1 MDKKLIQQRISLLM
15 NYDLKKTLNENKVD
29 NGQLLEDENIDEVNY
44 AKIGGEPV
52 EMLLKAIEDGLKAGI
67 RDVEIIGKDGVTKVK
82 ATSAG
87 DVVSALK
94 DGRTTAKTMGDVY
107 TGLLK
112 SSLTPT
118 EVIEQ
123 IIANPQFDK
132 KFREVYGGVKPTELD
147 KVLKNKGY
155 PENVR
160 KKMIGRYNGQDIK
173 TIGGDAAKA
182 GEVATKS
189 TEAAAA
195 EAKSVTINN
204 NGVMTIV
211 DGKGN
216 VINTNLAQDA
226 SKAEQNFAE
235 VKKGGKKRIGGKD
248 VDTTLTGEDGKIL
261 EENGKTKGKGGRK
274 PVPPEVTSKL
284 NNKWKWALGLIGGG
298 ALAYWI
304 YFKSKNERV
313 PQLNDCVMGLV
324 DAGIGK
330 YVPGVGGALAVYVEK
345 TGNDE
350 WDRAGGLYFYMG
362 NPARVVSKDN
372 KLRGTWTCKNG
383 APAAQMGATPPTG
396 TPEIGGADAAAQST
410 NEQLNE
416 QVANDLNNDV
426 NKMIDLLD
434 FPVTKQDLKDA
445 VTLLKKYYGTGQA
458 KTFLDRYQKSGLGG
472 GDLLKTLNWIYTS
485 NPESVE
491 NKDTLMRM
499 YQEMRDSKD
508 TQKGGT
514 LTDYVDITWDGG
526 APNPNPNPNPN
537 PDPNPNPNPTPKP
550 DEVQY
555 HDCSS
560 KDLEKGDKLEIGC
573 IHPSIKKLQ
582 ECLISNGADL
592 GPNGADGKFG
602 PKLSGVLAGK
612 TEIDKAIYDSY
623 TAKCRT
629 ASVTGSTTGTT
640 VTSGTTSGDTTNPP
654 LHHDDV
660 ISGGTGN
667 APVEQPSNIVHPSEP
682 EVTGEQLFRKWVGT
696 YFRNKFGGKR
706 QAIGQ
711 NRLFYKGP
719 DLTQADFDKL
729 NGYLVKNGYQITND
743 KHAKR
748 YGDKYVWYLNGAD
761 QEGEET
767 ATSDAGS
774 TNQTTAA
781 EPQQIS
787 ENLIKNI
794 VSKHLRSK
802 L

>member
-1 MDKKLIQQRISLLM
+1 MKKQELQQRISLLM
-15 NYDLKKTLNENKVD
+15 NYDLKKTLNENKV
-29 NGQLLEDENIDEVNY
+29 NIGIISEEELDEVNI
-44 AKIGGEPV
+44 AKIGGESV
-52 EMLLKAIEDGLKAGI
+52 ELLAKAIEDGLKAGV
-67 RDVEIIGKDGVTKVK
+67 RDVEIIGKDGAKTKAASTFDVIEAAK
-82 ATSAG
+82 KGKLTAEGLGKVYEGLLRSKLTPVNVVDSIISSNEFAPAFNKRWQNYLSKPDVLTTKLRGEGYSDEVIQKMLNKSRGGNITKLG
-87 DVVSALK
+87 DVA
-94 DGRTTAKTMGDVY
+94 A
-107 TGLLK
+107 
-112 SSLTPT
+112 
-118 EVIEQ
+118 
-123 IIANPQFDK
+123 
-132 KFREVYGGVKPTELD
+132 GVE
-147 KVLKNKGY
+147 
-155 PENVR
+155 
-160 KKMIGRYNGQDIK
+160 
-173 TIGGDAAKA
+173 A
-182 GEVATKS
+182 ATKS
-189 TEAAAA
+189 AEAAAA
-195 EAKSVTINN
+195 EAKSITINN
-204 NGVMTIV
+204 NGVMTII

-216 VINTNLAQDA
+216 TVNTNLAQDA

-235 VKKGGKKRIGGKD
+235 VKKGGKKKIKGKD
-248 VDTTLTGEDGKIL
+248 YDTTPPPEDEKIID
-261 EENGKTKGKGGRK
+261 ENNKNRKKRK
-274 PVPPEVTSKL
+274 PIPPEVTNKL
-284 NNKWKWALGLIGGG
+284 NNKWKWALGILGGG

-350 WDRAGGLYFYMG
+350 WDKAGGLYFYMG

-508 TQKGGT
+508 LQKGGT

-667 APVEQPSNIVHPSEP
+667 APVEQPLNIVHPSEP